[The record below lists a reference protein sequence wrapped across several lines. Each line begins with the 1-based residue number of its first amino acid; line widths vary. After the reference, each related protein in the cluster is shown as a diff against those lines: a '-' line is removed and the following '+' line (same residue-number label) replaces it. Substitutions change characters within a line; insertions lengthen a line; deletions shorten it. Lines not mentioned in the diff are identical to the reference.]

1 MVKLTDVADIKYG
14 CAFDSKSF
22 TDDDSY
28 PQLVRIRDVKRGFSE
43 TFYKGE
49 YSRDYVLSE
58 GDLLV
63 GMDGEFN
70 IARWKVDG
78 ALLNQ
83 RVCKIVARPGT
94 YEEYLRF
101 ILGKV
106 LKEIEGM
113 TSFATVK
120 HLSAKELNKLELDMP
135 KYEEQVHRSRV
146 LLKVENIIDKRQ
158 LQLDNLDELVRARF
172 VEMFGDLDE
181 NPHGWNKSL
190 LSNVILNANNGMSR
204 RGNDKYGN
212 IVMRLIELQEGFIDY
227 SRPNRI
233 MLKDYEKKRYLLK
246 EKDVL
251 FARVNGNPNNVG
263 RCAVFYDIDEDVYHN
278 DHIIRV
284 HFDEKIL
291 DAIFASTVL
300 NSDYGKRQLMGKI
313 KTSAGQYTVSQDGI
327 GSILIALPP
336 IEIQQEFASFVE
348 QVNKSKV
355 EVQKALDKAQVL
367 FDSLMQKYFG

>member
-1 MVKLTDVADIKYG
+1 MKLDFCEVFDDYTSRCRKIPKEKYLSNGKYIVIDQGQNNIAGYTNIDDGLFEDVPAIVFGDHTRIIKYVDEPFFLGADGVKLLKSKIKDANYKYLYY
-14 CAFDSKSF
+14 A
-22 TDDDSY
+22 
-28 PQLVRIRDVKRGFSE
+28 LRNARIPDTGYNRHFK
-43 TFYKGE
+43 
-49 YSRDYVLSE
+49 
-58 GDLLV
+58 
-63 GMDGEFN
+63 
-70 IARWKVDG
+70 W
-78 ALLNQ
+78 
-83 RVCKIVARPGT
+83 
-94 YEEYLRF
+94 
-101 ILGKV
+101 
-106 LKEIEGM
+106 LKEIDLEYKDVESQKNIVKALD
-113 TSFATVK
+113 TATNII
-120 HLSAKELNKLELDMP
+120 EL
-135 KYEEQVHRSRV
+135 Y
-146 LLKVENIIDKRQ
+146 KVELSK
-158 LQLDNLDELVRARF
+158 LDNLVRARF

-348 QVNKSKV
+348 QVNKSKLLAIS
-355 EVQKALDKAQVL
+355 QPQIHIYKTLTL
-367 FDSLMQKYFG
+367 L